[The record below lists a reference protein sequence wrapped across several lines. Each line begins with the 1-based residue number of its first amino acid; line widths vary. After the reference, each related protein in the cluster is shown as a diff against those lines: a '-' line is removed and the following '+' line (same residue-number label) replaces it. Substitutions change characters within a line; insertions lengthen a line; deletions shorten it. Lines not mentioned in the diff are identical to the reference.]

1 MVRSLLQPGRHLP
14 NRQRPLRANRIGTH
28 TAVAALALALVAG
41 TGTPAAAQAAP
52 AAPTDAAAKAH
63 PDLWPR
69 AQWPW
74 RADPAMER
82 RIAALVKRMTLEEKV
97 GQILQADLSTVT
109 PEDVH
114 RYHLGS
120 VLNGGN
126 AGPGGNDYAP
136 APEWLKLADA
146 FYDASVDKSDGGVAI
161 PVMWGTDAVHGH
173 SNIVG
178 ATLFPHNSAL
188 GATHDPALLQKIAA
202 VTAAEVRVTGI
213 DWTFAPT
220 ITVPQDTRW
229 GRAYEGYSEDPA
241 LVASYARP
249 FIEGLQGKPNSG
261 PVLAGPHVIAT
272 AKHFLADGG
281 TFEGRDQGDA
291 VIDEATLI
299 KVHAKPYVSAID
311 AGVLSVMASFS
322 SWHGVKMAGN
332 KSLLTDVLKKR
343 MGFAG
348 LVVSDWNAH
357 GQVAGCSNA
366 SCPQAVNAGIDLLM
380 APDSWKALYHS
391 LIAQVRDGTVP
402 MARLDE
408 AVGAVLRVKMR
419 AGLFEAGRP
428 SSRPLAGQFDLLGS
442 AAHRAVARQ
451 AVQESL
457 VLLKNQGGLL
467 PLSPKSRILVAGD
480 GADDIARQS
489 GGWTLS
495 WQGTGLDPKLF
506 PGATTLWQGIDAAVR
521 TAGGTAT
528 LSPDGSFAG
537 PKPDAAIV
545 IFGETPYAEF
555 QGDVR
560 SLQLKPDQRAPLE
573 TMRKLKAA
581 GVPVVAVMLTGRPL
595 YANPFLNTA
604 DAFVVAWLPGSEGAG
619 LADGLLRKADG
630 SVAHDFTGRLPFRW
644 PMTAVPGGPT
654 LYPLGHGLS
663 LKTPVA
669 AWTPLPEQSG
679 VDDSAGSTTEYFQKG
694 VPTPGWSLEIQN
706 PASGG
711 ITRITSVP
719 ANVADSGVAITAT
732 DYQVQEGARTFAF
745 SGTKGEA
752 ALALTTHAPADLS
765 RETNGEMM
773 LVATIR
779 VDTKPTAPVTLAMRS
794 GAQTARLPLGTLDML
809 PRGSWTTL
817 GVPLQ
822 CLRKAGASV
831 GAVDAPLILSTPG
844 AMTVSLARVK
854 LGMDAQVRLDCA
866 TH

>member
-1 MVRSLLQPGRHLP
+1 LP
-14 NRQRPLRANRIGTH
+14 AAGQ
-28 TAVAALALALVAG
+28 VAAS
-41 TGTPAAAQAAP
+41 AP
-52 AAPTDAAAKAH
+52 HAPTSAVGADADAATAH
-63 PDLWPR
+63 PALWPQ
-69 AQWPW
+69 AHWPW
-74 RADPAMER
+74 RRDTAMEA
-82 RIAALVKRMTLEEKV
+82 RIAALIKRMTLEEKV
-97 GQILQADLSTVT
+97 GQILQADLSAVT

-146 FYDASVDKSDGGVAI
+146 FYDASVDKRDGGVAI

-178 ATLFPHNSAL
+178 ATLFPHNSGL

-202 VTAAEVRVTGI
+202 VTATEVRVTGI

-229 GRAYEGYSEDPA
+229 GRAFEGYSEDPA

-249 FIEGLQGKPNSG
+249 FIEGLQGKPNAG
-261 PVLAGPHVIAT
+261 PLLAGPHVIAT

-291 VIDEATLI
+291 VVDEATLI
-299 KVHAKPYVSAID
+299 KVHALPYVSAID

-322 SWHGVKMAGN
+322 SWHGVKMTGN

-380 APDSWKALYHS
+380 APDSWKPLYHS

-428 SSRPLAGQFDLLGS
+428 PPAPMPASSICS
-442 AAHRAVARQ
+442 AARSIAPWRARPCRNRSCCSRTTRACCRFRPRREFWSQVTAR
-451 AVQESL
+451 
-457 VLLKNQGGLL
+457 
-467 PLSPKSRILVAGD
+467 
-480 GADDIARQS
+480 
-489 GGWTLS
+489 
-495 WQGTGLDPKLF
+495 
-506 PGATTLWQGIDAAVR
+506 TTLPGNRAAGR
-521 TAGGTAT
+521 CRGRAPGSIPSCSRARPPCGRELRQRPRRRADRPR
-528 LSPDGSFAG
+528 SPDGSFSGA
-537 PKPDAAIV
+537 KPDAAIV
-545 IFGETPYAEF
+545 VFGETPYAEF
-555 QGDVR
+555 QGDLR
-560 SLQLKPDQRAPLE
+560 SLQLKPDLRAPLE
-573 TMRKLKAA
+573 TMRRLKAQ

-595 YANPFLNTA
+595 YTNPFLNLA
-604 DAFVVAWLPGSEGAG
+604 DAFVVAWLPGSEGEGVADV
-619 LADGLLRKADG
+619 LLRQADGTM
-630 SVAHDFTGRLPFRW
+630 AHDFTGRLPFRW
-644 PMTAVPGGPT
+644 PNSAVPGGAT
-654 LYPLGHGLS
+654 LYPLGYGLS
-663 LKTPVA
+663 AKTA
-669 AWTPLPEQSG
+669 AAPWQPLPEQSG

-706 PASGG
+706 AGTGG

-719 ANVADSGVAITAT
+719 ASVADSGVTISAT

-773 LVATIR
+773 LVATVR
-779 VDTKPTAPVTLAMRS
+779 VDSAPTAPVSLGLRS
-794 GAQTARLPLGTLDML
+794 AGKTARLPLGKLDML
-809 PRGSWTTL
+809 PRGAWTTL

-822 CLRKAGASV
+822 CLRQAGAKMD
-831 GAVDAPLILSTPG
+831 AVEAPLILSTPG

-854 LGMDAQVRLDCA
+854 LGMDAQVRLACA

>member
-1 MVRSLLQPGRHLP
+1 MPRYRLKAS
-14 NRQRPLRANRIGTH
+14 RASC
-28 TAVAALALALVAG
+28 AALALSLGLAAAH
-41 TGTPAAAQAAP
+41 PAAGQVAAP
-52 AAPTDAAAKAH
+52 AQHATTSAAGADAATAH
-63 PDLWPR
+63 PALWPQ
-69 AQWPW
+69 AHWPW
-74 RADPAMER
+74 RRDAAMEA
-82 RIAALVKRMTLEEKV
+82 RIVALIKRMTLEEKV
-97 GQILQADLSTVT
+97 GQILQADLSAVT

-146 FYDASVDKSDGGVAI
+146 FYDASVDKRDGGVAI

-178 ATLFPHNSAL
+178 ATLFPHNSGL
-188 GATHDPALLQKIAA
+188 GATHNPALLQKIAA

-229 GRAYEGYSEDPA
+229 GRAFEGYSEDPA

-291 VIDEATLI
+291 VVDEASLI
-299 KVHAKPYVSAID
+299 KVHALPYVSAID

-322 SWHGVKMAGN
+322 SWHGVKMTGN
-332 KSLLTDVLKKR
+332 KNLLTDVLKKR

-366 SCPQAVNAGIDLLM
+366 SCPQAINAGIDLLM
-380 APDSWKALYHS
+380 APDSWKPLYHS

-402 MARLDE
+402 MARLNE

-428 SSRPLAGQFDLLGS
+428 SSRPFAGQFDLLGS
-442 AAHRAVARQ
+442 AEHRAVARQ
-451 AVQESL
+451 AVRESL
-457 VLLKNQGGLL
+457 VLLKNDKGLL
-467 PLSPKSRILVAGD
+467 PLSPKARILVAGD

-506 PGATTLWQGIDAAVR
+506 PGATTLWQGIAAAAQA
-521 TAGGTAT
+521 AGGQAT
-528 LSPDGSFAG
+528 LSPDGSFSG
-537 PKPDAAIV
+537 TRPDAAIV
-545 IFGETPYAEF
+545 VFGETPYAEF
-555 QGDVR
+555 QGDLR
-560 SLQLKPDQRAPLE
+560 SLQLKPDLRAPLE
-573 TMRKLKAA
+573 TMRRLKAQ

-595 YANPFLNTA
+595 YTNPFLNLA
-604 DAFVVAWLPGSEGAG
+604 DAFVVAWLPGSEGEGVADV
-619 LADGLLRKADG
+619 LLREADGT
-630 SVAHDFTGRLPFRW
+630 VAHDFTGRLPFRW
-644 PMTAVPGGPT
+644 PNTAVPGGAT
-654 LYPLGHGLS
+654 LYPLGYGLS
-663 LKTPVA
+663 AKTA
-669 AWTPLPEQSG
+669 AAPWQPLPENSG

-706 PASGG
+706 AGTGG

-719 ANVADSGVAITAT
+719 ASVADSGATISPT

-773 LVATIR
+773 LVATLR
-779 VDTKPTAPVTLAMRS
+779 VDSAPTAPVSLGLRS
-794 GAQTARLPLGTLDML
+794 AGKTARLPLDKLEML
-809 PRGSWTTL
+809 PRGTWTTL

-822 CLRKAGASV
+822 CLRQAGAKMD
-831 GAVDAPLILSTPG
+831 AVEAPLILSTPG

-854 LGMDAQVRLDCA
+854 LGMDAQVRLACA

>member
-1 MVRSLLQPGRHLP
+1 MPV
-14 NRQRPLRANRIGTH
+14 NRFRLSTYLS
-28 TAVAALALALVAG
+28 TAAALAFGLGLSWGGAACAQTAPSEAAL
-41 TGTPAAAQAAP
+41 PAAAASAV
-52 AAPTDAAAKAH
+52 AH
-63 PDLWPR
+63 PALWPQAR
-69 AQWPW
+69 WPW
-74 RADPAMER
+74 RQDAAMEA
-82 RIAALVKRMTLEEKV
+82 RIDALIKRMTLEEKV

-109 PEDVH
+109 PDDVH

-146 FYDASVDKSDGGVAI
+146 FYDASVDKRDGGVAI

-188 GATHDPALLQKIAA
+188 GATHDPALLQRIAA
-202 VTAAEVRVTGI
+202 VTATEVRVTGI

-229 GRAYEGYSEDPA
+229 GRAFEGYSEDPA

-261 PVLAGPHVIAT
+261 PLLAGPHVIAT

-291 VIDEATLI
+291 VVDEATLI
-299 KVHAKPYVSAID
+299 KVHAQPYVSAID
-311 AGVLSVMASFS
+311 AGVLSIMASFS
-322 SWHGVKMAGN
+322 SWHGVKMTGN

-366 SCPQAVNAGIDLLM
+366 SCPQAVNAGIDMLM

-391 LIAQVRDGTVP
+391 LIAQVQDGTVP

-419 AGLFEAGRP
+419 AGLFSAGRP
-428 SSRPLAGQFDLLGS
+428 SSRPYAGQFDLLGS
-442 AAHRAVARQ
+442 APHRAVARQ

-457 VLLKNQGGLL
+457 VLLKNEGGLL
-467 PLSPKSRILVAGD
+467 PLSPKARILVAGD
-480 GADDIARQS
+480 GANDIARQS

-506 PGATTLWQGIDAAVR
+506 PGATTLWQGIDTAVR
-521 TAGGTAT
+521 AAGGQAT

-537 PKPDAAIV
+537 QKPDAAIV
-545 IFGETPYAEF
+545 VFGETPYAEF
-555 QGDVR
+555 QGDLR
-560 SLQLKPDQRAPLE
+560 SLQLKPDLRAPLE

-581 GVPVVAVMLTGRPL
+581 GVPVVALMLTGRPL
-595 YANPFLNTA
+595 YANPFLNLA
-604 DAFVVAWLPGSEGAG
+604 DAFVVAWLPGSEGEG
-619 LADGLLRKADG
+619 VADVLLRGSDG

-644 PMTAVPGGPT
+644 PMTAVPGGAT

-663 LKTPVA
+663 LKAKAPRWV
-669 AWTPLPEQSG
+669 PLPEQSG

-706 PASGG
+706 AGTGG
-711 ITRITSVP
+711 VTRITSVP
-719 ANVADSGVAITAT
+719 ATVADSGVAITAS

-745 SGTKGEA
+745 SGSKGTA

-773 LVATIR
+773 LVTTIR
-779 VDTKPTAPVTLAMRS
+779 VDAAPTAPVTLAMDS
-794 GAQTARLPLGTLDML
+794 AGKATSLSLGKLDML
-809 PRGSWTTL
+809 PRGTWTTL
-817 GVPLQ
+817 GIPLQ
-822 CLRKAGASV
+822 CLRTAGARMD
-831 GAVDAPLILSTPG
+831 AVDAPLILSTGG
-844 AMTVSLARVK
+844 AMTISLARVK
-854 LGMDAQVRLDCA
+854 LGMDAQVRLPCA

>member
-1 MVRSLLQPGRHLP
+1 MPRS
-14 NRQRPLRANRIGTH
+14 RIP
-28 TAVAALALALVAG
+28 ASRVSCAALALSLGLAAAL
-41 TGTPAAAQAAP
+41 PAAGQVAASAP
-52 AAPTDAAAKAH
+52 HAPTSAVGADADSATAH
-63 PDLWPR
+63 PALWPQ
-69 AQWPW
+69 AHWPW
-74 RADPAMER
+74 RRDTAMEA
-82 RIAALVKRMTLEEKV
+82 RIAALIKRMTLEEKV
-97 GQILQADLSTVT
+97 GQILQADLSAVT

-146 FYDASVDKSDGGVAI
+146 FYDASVDKRDGGVAI

-178 ATLFPHNSAL
+178 ATLFPHNSGL

-202 VTAAEVRVTGI
+202 VTATEVRVTGI

-229 GRAYEGYSEDPA
+229 GRAFEGYSEDPA

-249 FIEGLQGKPNSG
+249 FIEGLQGKPNAG
-261 PVLAGPHVIAT
+261 PLLAGPHVVAT

-291 VIDEATLI
+291 VVDEATLI
-299 KVHAKPYVSAID
+299 KVHALPYVSAID

-322 SWHGVKMAGN
+322 SWHGVKMTGN
-332 KSLLTDVLKKR
+332 RSLLTDVLKKR

-380 APDSWKALYHS
+380 APDSWKPLYHS
-391 LIAQVRDGTVP
+391 LIAQVRDGTVT

-428 SSRPLAGQFDLLGS
+428 SSRPYAGQFDLLGS
-442 AAHRAVARQ
+442 AQHRAVARQ
-451 AVQESL
+451 AVRESL
-457 VLLKNQGGLL
+457 VLLKNDKGLL
-467 PLSPKSRILVAGD
+467 PLSPKARILVAGD

-506 PGATTLWQGIDAAVR
+506 PGATTLWQGIAAAAQA
-521 TAGGTAT
+521 AGGQAT
-528 LSPDGSFAG
+528 LSPDGSFSG
-537 PKPDAAIV
+537 TKPDAAIV
-545 IFGETPYAEF
+545 VFGETPYAEF
-555 QGDVR
+555 QGDLR
-560 SLQLKPDQRAPLE
+560 SLQLKPDLRAPLE
-573 TMRKLKAA
+573 TMRRLKAQ

-595 YANPFLNTA
+595 YTNPFLNLA
-604 DAFVVAWLPGSEGAG
+604 DAFVVAWLPGSEGEGVADV
-619 LADGLLRKADG
+619 LLRQADGTM
-630 SVAHDFTGRLPFRW
+630 AHDFTGRLPFRW
-644 PMTAVPGGPT
+644 PNTAVPGGAT
-654 LYPLGHGLS
+654 LYPLGYGLS
-663 LKTPVA
+663 AKTA
-669 AWTPLPEQSG
+669 AAPWRPLPEQSG

-706 PASGG
+706 AGTGG

-719 ANVADSGVAITAT
+719 ASVADSGVTISAT

-773 LVATIR
+773 LVATLR
-779 VDTKPTAPVTLAMRS
+779 VDSAPSAPVSLGLRS
-794 GAQTARLPLGTLDML
+794 AGKTARLPLGKLDML
-809 PRGSWTTL
+809 PRGAWTTL

-822 CLRKAGASV
+822 CLRQAGAKMD
-831 GAVDAPLILSTPG
+831 AVEAPLILSTPG

-854 LGMDAQVRLDCA
+854 LGMDAQVRLACA

>member
-1 MVRSLLQPGRHLP
+1 
-14 NRQRPLRANRIGTH
+14 
-28 TAVAALALALVAG
+28 
-41 TGTPAAAQAAP
+41 
-52 AAPTDAAAKAH
+52 
-63 PDLWPR
+63 
-69 AQWPW
+69 
-74 RADPAMER
+74 MEA
-82 RIAALVKRMTLEEKV
+82 RIAALIKRMTLEEKV
-97 GQILQADLSTVT
+97 GQILQADLSAVT

-146 FYDASVDKSDGGVAI
+146 FYDASVDKRDGGVAI

-178 ATLFPHNSAL
+178 ATLFPHNSGL

-202 VTAAEVRVTGI
+202 VTATEVRVTGI

-229 GRAYEGYSEDPA
+229 GRAFEGYSEDPA

-249 FIEGLQGKPNSG
+249 FIEGLQGKPNAG
-261 PVLAGPHVIAT
+261 PLLAGPHVIAT

-291 VIDEATLI
+291 VVDEATLI
-299 KVHAKPYVSAID
+299 KVHALPYVSAID

-322 SWHGVKMAGN
+322 SWHGVKMTGN

-380 APDSWKALYHS
+380 APDSWKPLYHS

-428 SSRPLAGQFDLLGS
+428 SSRPYAGQFDLLGS
-442 AAHRAVARQ
+442 AQHRAVARQ

-457 VLLKNQGGLL
+457 VLLKNDKGLL
-467 PLSPKSRILVAGD
+467 PLSPKARILVAGD

-506 PGATTLWQGIDAAVR
+506 PGATTLWQGIAAAAKA
-521 TAGGTAT
+521 AGGQAT
-528 LSPDGSFAG
+528 LSRWQLFRRQAG
-537 PKPDAAIV
+537 RGDRGVRRDALC
-545 IFGETPYAEF
+545 
-555 QGDVR
+555 R
-560 SLQLKPDQRAPLE
+560 
-573 TMRKLKAA
+573 
-581 GVPVVAVMLTGRPL
+581 VPGRP
-595 YANPFLNTA
+595 AQPATQA
-604 DAFVVAWLPGSEGAG
+604 RSAC
-619 LADGLLRKADG
+619 
-630 SVAHDFTGRLPFRW
+630 
-644 PMTAVPGGPT
+644 
-654 LYPLGHGLS
+654 
-663 LKTPVA
+663 A
-669 AWTPLPEQSG
+669 A
-679 VDDSAGSTTEYFQKG
+679 
-694 VPTPGWSLEIQN
+694 
-706 PASGG
+706 
-711 ITRITSVP
+711 
-719 ANVADSGVAITAT
+719 
-732 DYQVQEGARTFAF
+732 
-745 SGTKGEA
+745 
-752 ALALTTHAPADLS
+752 
-765 RETNGEMM
+765 
-773 LVATIR
+773 
-779 VDTKPTAPVTLAMRS
+779 
-794 GAQTARLPLGTLDML
+794 
-809 PRGSWTTL
+809 
-817 GVPLQ
+817 
-822 CLRKAGASV
+822 
-831 GAVDAPLILSTPG
+831 
-844 AMTVSLARVK
+844 
-854 LGMDAQVRLDCA
+854 
-866 TH
+866 